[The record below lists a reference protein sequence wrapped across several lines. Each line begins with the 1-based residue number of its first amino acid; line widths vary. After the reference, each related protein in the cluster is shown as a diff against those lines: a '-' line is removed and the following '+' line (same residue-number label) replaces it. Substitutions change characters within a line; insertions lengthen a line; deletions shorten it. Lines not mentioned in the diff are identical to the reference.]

1 MAKDINNPAAIDQF
15 IQNLQ
20 TPLAQLV
27 QTIRQVILST
37 DPVIGEQIKWNSP
50 SFFYQGDMQSFD
62 AKEYKRDMIV
72 LNLRQKDHVLLIF
85 PTGAKVISP
94 IFEGNYTDGRR
105 MVKIYNHDDLKTKKV
120 ALQNVVKEWLKF
132 VHAD

>member
-120 ALQNVVKEWLKF
+120 ALQTVVKEWLKF